1 MKSIIS
7 LVAATA
13 LLASSVS
20 ALQCSKGLGPKNGIC
35 QPCDPGYYNDR
46 ESPASHGFPRTP
58 ANAKLL
64 SLVGTPVVQPPSPA
78 TALLNK
84 LNAAK
89 VTTPWAVETLTAP
102 FVPLEAL
109 ASLKPPTSPSR
120 RYMPYQGSGASQC
133 LECEAGKYNNEYGAT
148 GCCKCCA
155 GTFNEHTSQTHCFY
169 CGENTANQRLYSP
182 VGATSVNQCQ
192 ANPIQGVTNAPK
204 GTCDVTP
211 PLGTGPDHANC
222 PAEQGTAPS
231 QGVSTPLRRHLQCGR
246 GLKKCPLYT
255 STGGFDCVDIKNDP
269 EQCGGCLLVE
279 GVPKAFSGAAG
290 QDCTAIPNVSIA
302 NCVKGKCIIEN
313 CRKGFTKSADGK
325 SCSSIRDLNVQEQ
338 HDTKR
343 NTRGRRWH
351 VSHSEN

>member
-35 QPCDPGYYNDR
+35 QPCDPGYYNDQDAG
-46 ESPASHGFPRTP
+46 ECKAAQPGWYACGSTSLTCYGATQQTQCGQGYYAMGSGNSYCTICPAGSTCQ
-58 ANAKLL
+58 
-64 SLVGTPVVQPPSPA
+64 SQTTDQPQPC
-78 TALLNK
+78 
-84 LNAAK
+84 
-89 VTTPWAVETLTAP
+89 
-102 FVPLEAL
+102 VPG
-109 ASLKPPTSPSR
+109 

>member
-20 ALQCSKGLGPKNGIC
+20 ALQCGKGLGPKDNTC

-120 RYMPYQGSGASQC
+120 AFPDGTCPTKVRVPRNAWNAMQAHSTTSTVPPVA
-133 LECEAGKYNNEYGAT
+133 AT
-148 GCCKCCA
+148 AALVLSTIRLLKL
-155 GTFNEHTSQTHCFY
+155 
-169 CGENTANQRLYSP
+169 TATTVDNDLYSP
-182 VGATSVNQCQ
+182 IGATSQSQCQ
-192 ANPIQGVTNAPK
+192 TSPIFGITNAPK

-211 PLGTGPDHANC
+211 PLGTGPDRGNC
-222 PAEQGTAPS
+222 PWLQGTTPS
-231 QGVSTPLRRHLQCGR
+231 RGVQQKRRHLQCGR
-246 GLKKCPLYT
+246 GFKRCPLYT
-255 STGGFDCVDIKNDP
+255 SIGGFDCVDIKNDP
-269 EQCGGCLLVE
+269 EQCGGCLPVE

-290 QDCTAIPNVSIA
+290 QDCTAVPNASIA

-325 SCSSIRDLNVQEQ
+325 SCNSIHGLNVQEQ